1 MSRNFYSP
9 VTKEFPVIELGDF
22 ILREKQESDVEDFF
36 NYYSDSEVSR
46 FILCQIPQDVEEA
59 RVELHYWRNVF
70 YNNDGIYFAIAL
82 KDSNK
87 MIGSIGLTGYN
98 SYNSRIEISYD
109 LDKNYWNRGIMT
121 KAVLAV
127 SKYAFNN
134 FSQNLNRTPINR
146 VEAFASVNNIASKKL
161 LLKCGFSLEGILR
174 QHRFHKG
181 EFVDVFSFSLLAN
194 DV

>member
-134 FSQNLNRTPINR
+134 FSQNLNI
-146 VEAFASVNNIASKKL
+146 L
-161 LLKCGFSLEGILR
+161 LQDL
-174 QHRFHKG
+174 
-181 EFVDVFSFSLLAN
+181 
-194 DV
+194 

>member
-1 MSRNFYSP
+1 MSRTFYSP